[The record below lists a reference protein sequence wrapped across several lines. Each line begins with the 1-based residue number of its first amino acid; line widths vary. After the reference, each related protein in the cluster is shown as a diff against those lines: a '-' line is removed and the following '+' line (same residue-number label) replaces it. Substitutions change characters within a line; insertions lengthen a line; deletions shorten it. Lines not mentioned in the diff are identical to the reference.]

1 MDAIRFLRGTFVAGQ
16 PFGAGTVA
24 AVPQQ
29 VSLED
34 ASALV
39 RWHIAEPAAEASKPV
54 TRRRSKPDTDREP
67 TP

>member
-1 MDAIRFLRGTFVAGQ
+1 
-16 PFGAGTVA
+16 
-24 AVPQQ
+24 VPQQ

-54 TRRRSKPDTDREP
+54 TRRRSKPDTDSEP

>member
-1 MDAIRFLRGTFVAGQ
+1 MDAIRFLRGTFIAGQ
-16 PFGAGTVA
+16 PFGAGMVA

-29 VSLED
+29 VSQED

-54 TRRRSKPDTDREP
+54 TRRRSKPDSEP